1 MMAGAGPSPQR
12 GISYLSG
19 LVDRASG
26 RPRFQ
31 EPQTADEDGPAD
43 QLGEPESAGCSKP
56 NDGHDGTRDRPSD
69 IGRSDDP
76 EERHPISIGEP
87 HARKLDA
94 TVVQVCD
101 PDDPHQIV
109 RQRVEPD

>member
-1 MMAGAGPSPQR
+1 MMAGAGTFAAAWYQLSVGVSGPSERPPAIPR
-12 GISYLSG
+12 AP
-19 LVDRASG
+19 DR
-26 RPRFQ
+26 
-31 EPQTADEDGPAD
+31 DEDGPAD